1 MRTYELTLVVDPR
14 LSDEQVDA
22 LCGEYR
28 QMIESGGG
36 HVEHLEN
43 WGKRKLAYPI
53 HKLEEG
59 HYFLFHISSENGNPA
74 EEVEHRMRQNE
85 DVLRFLTVR
94 TEALDF
100 DPNKGT
106 ASEDEDDSAT
116 PRRDDD
122 DDDDDDRDDDDDDAD
137 DDDEEDES

>member
-1 MRTYELTLVVDPR
+1 MRTYELTFVVDPR
-14 LSDEQVDA
+14 LSDEQVDT

-36 HVEHLEN
+36 HVEHQED

-53 HKLEEG
+53 QKLEEG

-94 TEALDF
+94 TEELNF
-100 DPNKGT
+100 DPDKAVSPANED
-106 ASEDEDDSAT
+106 APAADAQDDEDD
-116 PRRDDD
+116 DVDE
-122 DDDDDDRDDDDDDAD
+122 
-137 DDDEEDES
+137 DEEEES